1 MKQAKGS
8 VMKATHTQETHP
20 HLFVYHSKNQS
31 TLAKPLQGSH
41 DIQTEEASPSH
52 LKEALRILAIL
63 PEIDIQ
69 KVTTIKTALKLGR
82 IGVNPEHIANA
93 ILEYY
98 RGTDK

>member
-1 MKQAKGS
+1 
-8 VMKATHTQETHP
+8 MKAIHTQETHP
-20 HLFVYHSKNQS
+20 HLSEYQSKNQL
-31 TLAKPLQGSH
+31 TLAKKSQESH
-41 DIQTEEASPSH
+41 GIQKEEVSLSQ

-82 IGVNPEHIANA
+82 IGVNPEHIASA

-98 RGTDK
+98 RGADK